1 MREINIDLETIVGA
15 VAHGSESERWFLDAE
30 TGRVFLISAD
40 FYDEELTL
48 NMIEKVKEDPERY
61 IPLPFLTQED
71 FLDEVR
77 MYSRLQTDNP
87 ALAKLLNEAVEKNF
101 TRAQVKKILNRE
113 PGQGKKFGD
122 FYISRVRER
131 VQAWLDYQG
140 IKLVD

>member
-1 MREINIDLETIVGA
+1 MREINVDFETIVGA
-15 VAHGSESERWFLDAE
+15 VAHGSESNRWFLDTE
-30 TGRVFLISAD
+30 TGRVFLISVD

-48 NMIEKVKEDPERY
+48 KMAEEVKQNPERY

-77 MYSRLQTDNP
+77 LYSRLQTDNP
-87 ALAKLLNEAVEKNF
+87 ALAKLLDEAVEKKY

-122 FYISRVRER
+122 FYINRVRER
-131 VQAWLDYQG
+131 VQSWLDYQG
-140 IKLVD
+140 IKLVE